1 MSPLP
6 AHVRAEVRRILD
18 AEARRLLAEQR
29 DADALG
35 TPSVLGDGGALDG
48 GADQRPTGVEGQ
60 AIAIVGSVDD
70 DRGLLA
76 A

>member
-6 AHVRAEVRRILD
+6 AHVHAEVRRILD
-18 AEARRLLAEQR
+18 AEARRLLAEQL

-35 TPSVLGDGGALDG
+35 ATSVLGDRGALDR
-48 GADQRPTGVEGQ
+48 GADQRPAGVEGQ
-60 AIAIVGSVDD
+60 AIPIVGSVDD
-70 DRGLLA
+70 ERGLLA

>member
-6 AHVRAEVRRILD
+6 VHVRAEVRRILD
-18 AEARRLLAEQR
+18 AEARRLLAEQL
-29 DADALG
+29 DPDALG
-35 TPSVLGDGGALDG
+35 ATSVLRDCGALDG
-48 GADQRPTGVEGQ
+48 GADQRPAGVEGQ
-60 AIAIVGSVDD
+60 AIPIVGSVDD